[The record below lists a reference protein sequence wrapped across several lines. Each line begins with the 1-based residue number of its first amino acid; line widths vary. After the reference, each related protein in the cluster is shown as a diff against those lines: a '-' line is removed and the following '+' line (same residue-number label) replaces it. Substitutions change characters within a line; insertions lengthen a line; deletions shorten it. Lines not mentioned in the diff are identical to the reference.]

1 VTSLLSDMQTV
12 PLSAIKPHP
21 ENPRRG
27 NVAAIA
33 ASLDLNKQYR
43 PLVVQRSTGFILAG
57 NHTWRGAES
66 LGWPTVEVVYV
77 DVSDDRARRIMA
89 ADNRTADLG
98 TYDDE
103 ALVLLLQSLEGDL
116 AGTGYDGEAL
126 AELVAGLNSAAR
138 QGDPDAAPALADG
151 PSRTRQGQVWEL
163 GPHLLAVGDCRRP
176 ELLDEMLQG
185 RPVDLLLTDPP
196 YGVSYVGAGG
206 KRIANDDLRDDA
218 LERLL
223 RDAFRA
229 AHGRLVPG
237 AGFYIFGPSHE
248 QQLMFRQALRGAG
261 MQVRQELVWVKNGIV
276 LGRSDYQPQHES
288 ILAGTSVALDGPV
301 DPGPDDP
308 DAVPDDTNFH
318 DVLFYGWRA
327 GAAHLWRGGRAT
339 SSVLEWPKP
348 VSSAEHPTMKPVGM
362 LEYMV
367 RNSSRAD
374 ALVLDPF
381 AGSGSTLIACH
392 GTGRRCAAVELD
404 VRYADVILRRYEEH
418 AGVGAVLR
426 TEGLYSPD
434 ADSDLS

>member
-126 AELVAGLNSAAR
+126 AELVAGL
-138 QGDPDAAPALADG
+138 
-151 PSRTRQGQVWEL
+151 
-163 GPHLLAVGDCRRP
+163 
-176 ELLDEMLQG
+176 
-185 RPVDLLLTDPP
+185 
-196 YGVSYVGAGG
+196 
-206 KRIANDDLRDDA
+206 
-218 LERLL
+218 
-223 RDAFRA
+223 
-229 AHGRLVPG
+229 
-237 AGFYIFGPSHE
+237 
-248 QQLMFRQALRGAG
+248 
-261 MQVRQELVWVKNGIV
+261 
-276 LGRSDYQPQHES
+276 
-288 ILAGTSVALDGPV
+288 
-301 DPGPDDP
+301 
-308 DAVPDDTNFH
+308 
-318 DVLFYGWRA
+318 
-327 GAAHLWRGGRAT
+327 
-339 SSVLEWPKP
+339 
-348 VSSAEHPTMKPVGM
+348 
-362 LEYMV
+362 
-367 RNSSRAD
+367 
-374 ALVLDPF
+374 
-381 AGSGSTLIACH
+381 
-392 GTGRRCAAVELD
+392 
-404 VRYADVILRRYEEH
+404 YADVILRRYEEH

-434 ADSDLS
+434 ADPDLS